1 MALVIYDMDETLLN
15 ADASTLWIEY
25 LVEQGMAD
33 AQEMFAQEQRLMEQY
48 RQGNLD
54 VHDYVAMQLKPNVGM
69 TLEEL
74 QPHIERY
81 IDQKIRPVIRDDAR
95 SNIAEHKAQGA
106 RCLVISASTTFL
118 VAPIAKEVGIDDVI
132 GIDIHLEDERI
143 VGTVK
148 GVPSYR
154 EGKVT
159 RLRKWLQ
166 QESEQ
171 MSGSWFYTDSH
182 NDLPLLEQVCNPVAV
197 NADDKLVRLAEE
209 NGWQQVLW

>member
-54 VHDYVAMQLKPNVGM
+54 INEYVAMQLKPNVGM

-74 QPHIERY
+74 QPHIGRY
-81 IDQKIRPVIRDDAR
+81 IDQKIRPVVRADAR
-95 SNIAEHKAQGA
+95 SNIAEHQANGD

-118 VAPIAKEVGIDDVI
+118 VAPIAKEVGIDDAI
-132 GIDIHLEDERI
+132 GIDIHLEDGRI

-154 EGKVT
+154 KGKVT
-159 RLRKWLQ
+159 RLEQWLQ

-197 NADDKLVRLAEE
+197 NADDKLVRLAQEK
-209 NGWQQVLW
+209 GWQQVLW